1 MEDIIQNKNI
11 CFSCANEVSDEK
23 RQKKYKEQRMTRGFD
38 DTECWNLDITF
49 CKFIIPRLKVFKEQN
64 DGYPVRYHSKEEW
77 DKILDDM
84 IEGFELNSNKFDTVF
99 SFDLSVKC
107 QYKQDLSSNTQ
118 GVSKTQKIFK
128 TSYNLY

>member
-11 CFSCANEVSDEK
+11 CFSCANEVSDK
-23 RQKKYKEQRMTRGFD
+23 DRQKKYKEQRMTRGFD

-84 IEGFELNSNKFDTVF
+84 IEGFELNSNKFEWETSDSNEENGNMAKAKRAIKLF
-99 SFDLSVKC
+99 QENFFDLWW
-107 QYKQDLSSNTQ
+107 
-118 GVSKTQKIFK
+118 
-128 TSYNLY
+128 